1 LVIVGVVLMLA
12 RKYALGSKDKLEG
25 LSRADWPAYSLMGG
39 IIIFGFILEGMRI
52 AMTGTPQGSQYA
64 FLGYVISRLF
74 AGADLTGIYG
84 YMWYVHAIFTGAFV
98 AYLPLSRMF
107 HMIMAPVVLAMNAAS
122 SSHN

>member
-1 LVIVGVVLMLA
+1 
-12 RKYALGSKDKLEG
+12 
-25 LSRADWPAYSLMGG
+25 MGG

-64 FLGYVISRLF
+64 FLGYIISRLF
-74 AGADLTGIYG
+74 TGADLTGVYG
-84 YMWYVHAIFTGAFV
+84 YMWYLHAILTGAFV
-98 AYLPLSRMF
+98 AYLPFSRMF